1 MDKIWLENGLDLRMS
16 PYTVQPTSDQVGLIQ
31 IVTNADTTEHIQNK
45 YGSEGFLG
53 ALGINMRAFNEK
65 TIVKYLRFY
74 NSTQHMPIAIDNFRK
89 SCAGYCVA
97 TFVLGIGDRHSGNI
111 MVKKS
116 GHMFHIDFGHFLG
129 NFKSKYGIKR
139 ERTAF
144 VFTKDMA
151 EVIKNETG

>member
-1 MDKIWLENGLDLRMS
+1 M
-16 PYTVQPTSDQVGLIQ
+16 
-31 IVTNADTTEHIQNK
+31 TNAETTEQIQNEF
-45 YGSEGFLG
+45 GQDGFMG
-53 ALGINMRAFNEK
+53 AIGINLRSFNQK
-65 TIVKYLRFY
+65 TIIKYLQHH
-74 NSTQHMPIAIDNFRK
+74 NSKNNFEHLPIAKDNFRK

-116 GHMFHIDFGHFLG
+116 GHLFHIDFGHFLG

-139 ERTAF
+139 ERSAF

-151 EVIKNETG
+151 EVIKDQGSTE